1 MDTLTTP
8 RTGTFRLVAI
18 MALAWNL
25 MGLAMFW
32 MQWNITPEQLAQLP
46 EGQRA
51 VHEAMP
57 QWVWIANGVAVFAGV
72 VASFLLTM
80 RKKLSV
86 PVYWLSL
93 MAIVVMFGYSFLMAD
108 MIGKVGAA
116 QALTMPIVVTMI
128 AVALLWYARR
138 AQSRGWLS

>member
-1 MDTLTTP
+1 MEPLNTQ

-32 MQWNITPEQLAQLP
+32 MQWNITPEQLAKLP

-51 VHEAMP
+51 IHEAMP
-57 QWVWIANGVAVFAGV
+57 QWVWIANGVAVVAGV
-72 VASFLLTM
+72 IASALLIF
-80 RKKLSV
+80 RRQLSV
-86 PVYWLSL
+86 PFFWLSL
-93 MAIVVMFGYSFLMAD
+93 LAIIVMFGYSFLAAD

-116 QALTMPIVVTMI
+116 QALTMPVVVTVI
-128 AVALLWYARR
+128 AVALLWYAQR
-138 AQSRGWLS
+138 ARKRGWLT